1 MATQDVL
8 NRDLLDQAK
17 YCSLCRHVVWAD
29 VERCPDCGCPKF
41 GAVGA
46 PAADEPRWRDLSKG
60 RRVAL
65 VIVTIVAVLFVLF
78 ALYLFVPWLWAFVD
92 RLAGWPYEG

>member
-1 MATQDVL
+1 MATQAVL

-17 YCSLCRHVVWAD
+17 YCALCQHVVWAD
-29 VERCPDCGCPKF
+29 VERCPNCGCPEF
-41 GAVGA
+41 SAVGT
-46 PAADEPRWRDLSKG
+46 PAADDPRWRDLSQG
-60 RRVAL
+60 RRVWL

-78 ALYLFVPWLWAFVD
+78 ALYLSVPWAWAFVD